1 MPLIQLAKSRWQ
13 DFFDA
18 ASRALGT
25 QTTKVEL
32 TGVGLG
38 DRIAADWVPLAGM
51 SYEPADDTLT
61 LFIEGL
67 EHRIRHPRT
76 IHIDENVD
84 TVRSFEAI
92 DEDGVHHI
100 VQFSTAIELRAR

>member
-13 DFFDA
+13 EFFDT
-18 ASRALGT
+18 ASRALST

-51 SYEPADDTLT
+51 SYEPSGDTLT

-76 IHIDENVD
+76 IHIDENFD
-84 TVRSFEAI
+84 TVGSFEAI
-92 DEDGVHHI
+92 DEEGIHHI
-100 VQFSTAIELRAR
+100 VQFRPAIDLRAR